1 MYIFFKKGTRGEIS
15 YISNRYN
22 KASSNKFLKSY
33 NPKQE
38 SKQIIYLDV
47 DNLYGYTKSKFPPTS
62 GLKLI
67 GAKEFNFN
75 RIDLDTSNNSKG
87 GDLKVDL

>member
-1 MYIFFKKGTRGEIS
+1 M
-15 YISNRYN
+15 
-22 KASSNKFLKSY
+22 
-33 NPKQE
+33 
-38 SKQIIYLDV
+38 
-47 DNLYGYTKSKFPPTS
+47 DNLYGYTMSKFPPTS

-75 RIDLDTSNNSKG
+75 RIDLDTSNSSKG